1 MEPETFAPT
10 RIIRPS
16 SLNHL
21 EHLLRRVQP
30 QPRRSIVPLQSRHP
44 ATRSVFT
51 RQIERLER
59 SFIRILRR
67 RGFFIRKPRRLD
79 RDDVVFD
86 ASSLLLHPRGVY
98 PSNDEN
104 EKKTT
109 SVTIE
114 TRAIE
119 TRVVVT
125 RRRS

>member
-59 SFIRILRR
+59 PFIRILLR
-67 RGFFIRKPRRLD
+67 RGFFIREPRRFD
-79 RDDVVFD
+79 RDDVVSH
-86 ASSLLLHPRGVY
+86 ASSLFLRPRRVHPSY
-98 PSNDEN
+98 DETEN
-104 EKKTT
+104 KNNV
-109 SVTIE
+109 S
-114 TRAIE
+114 
-119 TRVVVT
+119 RVVLIVVVVLFVVG
-125 RRRS
+125 RNQ